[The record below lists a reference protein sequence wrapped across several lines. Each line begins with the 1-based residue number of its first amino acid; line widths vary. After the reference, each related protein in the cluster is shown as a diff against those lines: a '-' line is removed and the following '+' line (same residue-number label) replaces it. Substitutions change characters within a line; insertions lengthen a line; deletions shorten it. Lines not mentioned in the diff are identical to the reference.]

1 MAEASA
7 AGVHPHLFWD
17 YTWRELYAVL
27 QGSTLRARRDHKL
40 ALFNAWHGANLRRG
54 KRLPELRTLLRKLDP
69 VRVMSAGSI
78 RAAVMGIAQAL
89 GANVVRKKKRG
100 D

>member
-27 QGSTLRARRDHKL
+27 AGATLRTRREHKL
-40 ALFNAWHGANLRRG
+40 VMWGHWQGQSLSRQR
-54 KRLPELRTLLRKLDP
+54 RLPELKTLLRRLDP
-69 VRVMSAGSI
+69 SRVMSASSL
-78 RAAVMGIAQAL
+78 RAAVIGMAEAMGAKI
-89 GANVVRKKKRG
+89 VRKKPKE
-100 D
+100 

>member
-27 QGSTLRARRDHKL
+27 QGSTIRARRDHKL
-40 ALFNAWHGANLRRG
+40 ALFNAWHGVNLG
-54 KRLPELRTLLRKLDP
+54 KAKRLPELRTLLRKLDP
-69 VRVMSAGSI
+69 VRVMSATSI

-89 GANVVRKKKRG
+89 GATVVRKKRG
-100 D
+100 E